1 MAEMITENEAKLKV
15 ETIKPL
21 QESGAFCVCP
31 RCGGAMKKNAV
42 ENSLSWYADVWI
54 CSDCGV
60 DEAMRH
66 HAKEKQLPFTE
77 WDVVKRNDKI
87 LERN

>member
-1 MAEMITENEAKLKV
+1 MAEMITENEAKSKI
-15 ETIKPL
+15 EAIKPL
-21 QESGAFCVCP
+21 QENGAFC
-31 RCGGAMKKNAV
+31 
-42 ENSLSWYADVWI
+42 I

-66 HAKEKQLPFTE
+66 HTKEKQLPFTE